1 MTIANDTTTPH
12 ASHTQPAL
20 KPLWIAIG
28 ALGAAVVALGGTL
41 AYQNLRTDHAAVT
54 PVAVTAS
61 AAAPAMA
68 GVQSPHDDLVQAPR
82 SNAVAVPQAVASAPV
97 VQAPAPVVRT
107 APAPVVRAPAVPAG
121 YRQPAYSA
129 NYPHTP
135 MPVSQVCE
143 TCGRIESVT
152 PVQRTSPTPGVA
164 GIGIGAVA
172 GGVLGGV
179 LGNQIGHGSGR
190 AAATVLG
197 AVAAV
202 IWATRSSN
210 GPAPLPRTK
219 CGCGWTTARSAP
231 SSVPRRCRS
240 ANASRWKA
248 GAFASARAR
257 RTRRTIRTTARCRS
271 HRVATPPPAST
282 EALHL
287 HAARCAHA
295 KRHS

>member
-197 AVAAV
+197 AVGGGYLGNTVEQRTRTVTAYEVRVRMDDGSVRTFERAQAV
-202 IWATRSSN
+202 PVGERVTLEGRGFRVGQGATYSSN
-210 GPAPLPRTK
+210 DPYYRQVSQPQG
-219 CGCGWTTARSAP
+219 GYSTT
-231 SSVPRRCRS
+231 
-240 ANASRWKA
+240 
-248 GAFASARAR
+248 GQY
-257 RTRRTIRTTARCRS
+257 
-271 HRVATPPPAST
+271 
-282 EALHL
+282 
-287 HAARCAHA
+287 
-295 KRHS
+295 